1 MKYYV
6 FGSKS
11 SQDLDILVL
20 VDQLGTIAE
29 NKEKVVQLQKDL
41 VSISPKPVNVNLGVL
56 KDGTLTK
63 VFKGTLD
70 EVNNSVMDTYGLHE
84 QFFPLDITV
93 RQNRDIT
100 EKALRAVRI
109 CLSNLSR
116 TQYRG
121 EVKQGLRGDVLER
134 VKVLQNIN
142 LTTVTSHDKYPVLD
156 LYKTLAFQMGQAL
169 GLMQTVE
176 LYTKEAISSKYSL
189 LEPYLMR
196 QVSSL
201 KDLEDYKNMFCQEIL
216 NYSPKLTSLTEKV
229 PE

>member
-41 VSISPKPVNVNLGVL
+41 FHILPKPVNVNLGIL
-56 KDGTLTK
+56 QEGTLVK

-70 EVNNSVMDTYGLHE
+70 EVNNSVIDTYGLHD
-84 QFFPLDITV
+84 QKHPLEVTV
-93 RQNRDIT
+93 RQKRDIT
-100 EKALRAVRI
+100 EKVLRSVRI

-116 TQYRG
+116 TQYRV
-121 EVKQGLRGDVLER
+121 EVKQGLRGDVLNR
-134 VKVLQNIN
+134 VNVLQNIN
-142 LTTVTSHDKYPVLD
+142 LTTVTHHDKYSIFD
-156 LYKTLAFQMGQAL
+156 LYKTLSFQMGQAL
-169 GLMQTVE
+169 SLMEGVE
-176 LYTKEAISSKYSL
+176 VYTKEDISEKYSL

-196 QVSSL
+196 KQTSL
-201 KDLEDYKNMFCQEIL
+201 QNLEDFKNMFCNQIL
-216 NYSPKLTSLTEKV
+216 NYAPKLTSLEEQV

>member
-11 SQDLDILVL
+11 SQDLDLLVL
-20 VDQLGTIAE
+20 VDQLGTIAD

-41 VSISPKPVNVNLGVL
+41 AHLSSKPVNVNLGVL
-56 KDGTLTK
+56 ENGTLTK

-70 EVNNSVMDTYGLHE
+70 EVNNSVMDTYCLHE
-84 QFFPLDITV
+84 QYFPLEINV
-93 RQNRDIT
+93 RQKRDIT
-100 EKALRAVRI
+100 EKVLRSVRI

-116 TQYRG
+116 TQYRQ
-121 EVKQGLRGDVLER
+121 EVKQGLKGDALER

-142 LTTVTSHDKYPVLD
+142 LETVSSHDKYPVKD
-156 LYKTLAFQMGQAL
+156 IYKTLTFQMGQAL
-169 GLMQTVE
+169 GLIQGKE
-176 LYTKEAISSKYSL
+176 LYTKEAISENYKL

-196 QVSSL
+196 KPTSL
-201 KDLEDYKNMFCQEIL
+201 KNLEDFKNMFCQEIL
-216 NYSPKLTSLTEKV
+216 EYAPKLTSLTEKV